1 MALLLD
7 SSDKETLKLYGEKL
21 LERSQSIDLSEQEK
35 TTLQKRSKWYTDKS
49 SILKSNLNLK
59 SFN

>member
-49 SILKSNLNLK
+49 SILK
-59 SFN
+59 